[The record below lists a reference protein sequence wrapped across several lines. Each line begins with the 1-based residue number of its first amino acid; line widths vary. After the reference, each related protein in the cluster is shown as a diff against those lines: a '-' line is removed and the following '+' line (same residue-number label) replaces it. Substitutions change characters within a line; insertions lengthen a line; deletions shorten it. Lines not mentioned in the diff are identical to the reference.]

1 MSSIIARFIETID
14 NDKLQIFYDLAYGK
28 KHILNNII
36 HHNWQ
41 FKDNPFNRLG
51 KKSIVVTE
59 NNSEISSHLGIFPV
73 DLKVFN
79 TIKSAIWHISFYT
92 LEQYR
97 GVGLGSKA
105 LEYSSLF
112 FDFTM
117 VLSGSDGTKKIYLN
131 QGGKSFGDLN
141 RYVGILDKNR
151 LENYIGN
158 KIQKNQISLENK
170 SKLKFDKIE
179 CLDNSY
185 DVFWEKAKNRYPIT
199 VNRTKQ
205 YLQWRYLEHPMIQ
218 YHFMLLKNNN
228 KILGYAVLRF
238 EDNNEELK
246 AVRIV
251 DMIVLENYDDEI
263 IKQIINYCINKI
275 DFIDFFCT
283 GNFYKTSFEKNGFFN
298 NLIEDLRI
306 PTVFNPIDLNRRPEI
321 NFFYKQSNL
330 NSSYDESFNEIN
342 NWYFVKGD
350 SDQDRANM
358 IQ

>member
-1 MSSIIARFIETID
+1 MIENFINIETKDGLID
-14 NDKLQIFYDLAYGK
+14 TFEVKPDEGGPFPAIIIYMDAPAIREELRDMARRLASMGYYVLLPNLFYRVGKEGSYPFTFAKIRDDKSHFSAMIKTMDDTTNEL
-28 KHILNNII
+28 
-36 HHNWQ
+36 
-41 FKDNPFNRLG
+41 
-51 KKSIVVTE
+51 VV
-59 NNSEISSHLGIFPV
+59 
-73 DLKVFN
+73 
-79 TIKSAIWHISFYT
+79 
-92 LEQYR
+92 
-97 GVGLGSKA
+97 
-105 LEYSSLF
+105 
-112 FDFTM
+112 
-117 VLSGSDGTKKIYLN
+117 SDTKY
-131 QGGKSFGDLN
+131 
-141 RYVGILDKNR
+141 ILD
-151 LENYIGN
+151 
-158 KIQKNQISLENK
+158 
-170 SKLKFDKIE
+170 
-179 CLDNSY
+179 
-185 DVFWEKAKNRYPIT
+185 
-199 VNRTKQ
+199 
-205 YLQWRYLEHPMIQ
+205 YL
-218 YHFMLLKNNN
+218 
-228 KILGYAVLRF
+228 
-238 EDNNEELK
+238 DNNEELK